1 MVATSLLRA
10 TRRAAAPLRRTGPRA
25 FSSASAE
32 RERLV
37 VFDTTLRDGEQSPGA
52 TMTGEEKVSI
62 AKSLSRLGVDVCEAG
77 FPIASNGDF
86 EAVKAVAET
95 AGHLTEG
102 RDPASKTMR
111 IAGLSRANE
120 KDIARCYDAVRHA
133 PLHRVHTFIASSEIH
148 LKHKLNI
155 TRAQCLE
162 TAAAMVAFA
171 RGLSS
176 TPAGL
181 DEAYDIEF
189 SAEDSG
195 RSDPDFLV
203 ELCTAV
209 IEAGA
214 TTINL
219 PDTVGYMV
227 PEEYG
232 SLFACAAHFG
242 AIFGA
247 TRPPQRRAAPP
258 RKFFSSSHPRRAQVP
273 DREHRDARQADR
285 VVDALPQRP
294 RPRHRQLARRGAAGR
309 AADRGDAQRHRRAR
323 GEHVARGV
331 RDGAAHAAGALPRLL
346 RHRHQDDHEGVE
358 AGAQLFGAIRAQFGG
373 SPRPSGVR
381 NFPTR
386 PSRALRRSRRTP
398 GSPSRRT
405 RRSSAPTPSPTSR
418 GSTSTACSST
428 PRRTRS

>member
-37 VFDTTLRDGEQSPGA
+37 VCDTTLRDGEQSPGA

-176 TPAGL
+176 T
-181 DEAYDIEF
+181 
-189 SAEDSG
+189 
-195 RSDPDFLV
+195 
-203 ELCTAV
+203 C
-209 IEAGA
+209 
-214 TTINL
+214 
-219 PDTVGYMV
+219 
-227 PEEYG
+227 
-232 SLFACAAHFG
+232 
-242 AIFGA
+242 
-247 TRPPQRRAAPP
+247 
-258 RKFFSSSHPRRAQVP
+258 
-273 DREHRDARQADR
+273 
-285 VVDALPQRP
+285 
-294 RPRHRQLARRGAAGR
+294 
-309 AADRGDAQRHRRAR
+309 
-323 GEHVARGV
+323 
-331 RDGAAHAAGALPRLL
+331 LL
-346 RHRHQDDHEGVE
+346 YTSP
-358 AGAQLFGAIRAQFGG
+358 
-373 SPRPSGVR
+373 SPRDS
-381 NFPTR
+381 
-386 PSRALRRSRRTP
+386 
-398 GSPSRRT
+398 
-405 RRSSAPTPSPTSR
+405 
-418 GSTSTACSST
+418 
-428 PRRTRS
+428 

>member
-232 SLFACAAHFG
+232 SLFACAAHVG

-247 TRPPQRRAAPP
+247 IRRSAAQ
-258 RKFFSSSHPRRAQVP
+258 FFLETSHPRGARRYLIANTETRGKQIVWSTHCHN
-273 DREHRDARQADR
+273 DLGLATANSLAAVQQGARQIEVTLNGIGERAGNTSLEECVMALRTRQEHFPVYCGIDTKMIMKASKQARNYSGAILADFGR
-285 VVDALPQRP
+285 ILRNSSEAAPMSCAILRRP
-294 RPRHRQLARRGAAGR
+294 RASLRRPARPPASLRS
-309 AADRGDAQRHRRAR
+309 AR
-323 GEHVARGV
+323 
-331 RDGAAHAAGALPRLL
+331 
-346 RHRHQDDHEGVE
+346 
-358 AGAQLFGAIRAQFGG
+358 
-373 SPRPSGVR
+373 ST
-381 NFPTR
+381 PTR
-386 PSRALRRSRRTP
+386 
-398 GSPSRRT
+398 
-405 RRSSAPTPSPTSR
+405 
-418 GSTSTACSST
+418 
-428 PRRTRS
+428 

>member
-10 TRRAAAPLRRTGPRA
+10 TRRAAAPLRRTGPRAFSSASAERA

-242 AIFGA
+242 AIFRRNSGSVTCSA
-247 TRPPQRRAAPP
+247 AQFLHDRPP
-258 RKFFSSSHPRRAQVP
+258 
-273 DREHRDARQADR
+273 
-285 VVDALPQRP
+285 
-294 RPRHRQLARRGAAGR
+294 
-309 AADRGDAQRHRRAR
+309 
-323 GEHVARGV
+323 
-331 RDGAAHAAGALPRLL
+331 AAHAG
-346 RHRHQDDHEGVE
+346 
-358 AGAQLFGAIRAQFGG
+358 
-373 SPRPSGVR
+373 
-381 NFPTR
+381 T
-386 PSRALRRSRRTP
+386 
-398 GSPSRRT
+398 
-405 RRSSAPTPSPTSR
+405 
-418 GSTSTACSST
+418 
-428 PRRTRS
+428 

>member
-247 TRPPQRRAAPP
+247 IRRRRRRAARPRNFFLDLPP
-258 RKFFSSSHPRRAQVP
+258 ARRAQVP

-285 VVDALPQRP
+285 VVDALPQ
-294 RPRHRQLARRGAAGR
+294 
-309 AADRGDAQRHRRAR
+309 
-323 GEHVARGV
+323 
-331 RDGAAHAAGALPRLL
+331 
-346 RHRHQDDHEGVE
+346 
-358 AGAQLFGAIRAQFGG
+358 
-373 SPRPSGVR
+373 
-381 NFPTR
+381 
-386 PSRALRRSRRTP
+386 
-398 GSPSRRT
+398 
-405 RRSSAPTPSPTSR
+405 
-418 GSTSTACSST
+418 
-428 PRRTRS
+428 

>member
-242 AIFGA
+242 AIRTQF
-247 TRPPQRRAAPP
+247 
-258 RKFFSSSHPRRAQVP
+258 
-273 DREHRDARQADR
+273 
-285 VVDALPQRP
+285 
-294 RPRHRQLARRGAAGR
+294 GAAG
-309 AADRGDAQRHRRAR
+309 
-323 GEHVARGV
+323 
-331 RDGAAHAAGALPRLL
+331 
-346 RHRHQDDHEGVE
+346 
-358 AGAQLFGAIRAQFGG
+358 GAQLGRAIFSRDLPPAMRAG
-373 SPRPSGVR
+373 
-381 NFPTR
+381 T
-386 PSRALRRSRRTP
+386 
-398 GSPSRRT
+398 
-405 RRSSAPTPSPTSR
+405 
-418 GSTSTACSST
+418 
-428 PRRTRS
+428 

>member
-1 MVATSLLRA
+1 
-10 TRRAAAPLRRTGPRA
+10 
-25 FSSASAE
+25 
-32 RERLV
+32 
-37 VFDTTLRDGEQSPGA
+37 
-52 TMTGEEKVSI
+52 MTGEEKVSI

-242 AIFGA
+242 AIRRNSGSVTCSAAQFLLELPPA
-247 TRPPQRRAAPP
+247 TR
-258 RKFFSSSHPRRAQVP
+258 
-273 DREHRDARQADR
+273 
-285 VVDALPQRP
+285 
-294 RPRHRQLARRGAAGR
+294 AG
-309 AADRGDAQRHRRAR
+309 
-323 GEHVARGV
+323 
-331 RDGAAHAAGALPRLL
+331 
-346 RHRHQDDHEGVE
+346 
-358 AGAQLFGAIRAQFGG
+358 
-373 SPRPSGVR
+373 
-381 NFPTR
+381 T
-386 PSRALRRSRRTP
+386 
-398 GSPSRRT
+398 
-405 RRSSAPTPSPTSR
+405 
-418 GSTSTACSST
+418 
-428 PRRTRS
+428 